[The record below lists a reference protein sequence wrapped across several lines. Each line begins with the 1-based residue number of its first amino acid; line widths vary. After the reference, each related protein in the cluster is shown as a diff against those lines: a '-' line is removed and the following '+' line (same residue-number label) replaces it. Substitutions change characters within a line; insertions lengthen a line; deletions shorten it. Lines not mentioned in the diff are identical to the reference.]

1 MERNLLTNR
10 SLMENSR
17 SAYKALALW
26 YIPNQLS
33 IACKAG
39 KRVHLRRLEGLGGQG
54 TLLFLGTYIEM
65 RSDQLQARCV
75 GSTATTTTTK

>member
-39 KRVHLRRLEGLGGQG
+39 KRVHLRRSEGSWG
-54 TLLFLGTYIEM
+54 TGNLAFSRYLH
-65 RSDQLQARCV
+65 RDA
-75 GSTATTTTTK
+75 